1 MATIDEMM
9 VEYAKRF
16 GDGFPSF
23 QIMRTRSD
31 DEIIIIIEDCL
42 EKGKDAYELG
52 YVSGNEEIEY

>member
-1 MATIDEMM
+1 MVMVDRMM
-9 VEYAKRF
+9 IEYAKRF

-31 DEIIIIIEDCL
+31 DEIVVIIEDCL

-52 YVSGNEEIEY
+52 YVSDNEEIEY

>member
-1 MATIDEMM
+1 MTTVDRMM
-9 VEYAKRF
+9 IKYAKRF

-31 DEIIIIIEDCL
+31 DEIVVIIEDCL

-52 YVSGNEEIEY
+52 YVSDNEEIEC

>member
-1 MATIDEMM
+1 MAAIDEMM
-9 VEYAKRF
+9 IEYAKRF
-16 GDGFPSF
+16 EDGFPSF

-52 YVSGNEEIEY
+52 YVSDNEEIEY

>member
-1 MATIDEMM
+1 MATIDKMM
-9 VEYAKRF
+9 IEYVKRF

-31 DEIIIIIEDCL
+31 DEIVVIIEDCL

-52 YVSGNEEIEY
+52 YVSDNEEIEY

>member
-1 MATIDEMM
+1 MATIDKMM
-9 VEYAKRF
+9 IEYAKRF

-31 DEIIIIIEDCL
+31 DEIVVIIEDCL

-52 YVSGNEEIEY
+52 YVSNNEEIEY